1 MSSDFPLKLRFAVNN
16 DGCSLCQNGGPQY
29 ETQSQKDR
37 RSAFDL
43 LLLFGLEYCSG
54 KVDCPTCS
62 VVDRGGCS
70 VTCGFGLHGKGSS
83 LAS

>member
-37 RSAFDL
+37 RSAFE

-54 KVDCPTCS
+54 KLDCPTFS
-62 VVDRGGCS
+62 VLDRCGCS
-70 VTCGFGLHGKGSS
+70 VTCDFGLQRKGSS